1 MCSYPPGEAMAEVT
15 VADPQKR
22 FEAVQTSLIFY
33 SMDLVHVPLNPSVF
47 IHKLEGLI

>member
-1 MCSYPPGEAMAEVT
+1 MQLPSWGATAAVMVAE
-15 VADPQKR
+15 PQKR